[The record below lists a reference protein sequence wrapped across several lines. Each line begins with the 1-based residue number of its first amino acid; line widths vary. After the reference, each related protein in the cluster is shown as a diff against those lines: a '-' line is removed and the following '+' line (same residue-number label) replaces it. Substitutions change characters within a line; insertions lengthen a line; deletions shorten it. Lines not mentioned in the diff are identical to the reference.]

1 MSADWP
7 SDWYASPSAWI
18 SIIWVMWLL
27 SWLAASVWTRRNAAR
42 AGARE
47 WPSLIVTAIGF
58 YFVLAPRTPLFGPE
72 WDFGA
77 PLMWAMAALVL
88 AGGVFAWWARIHLGA
103 YWSGTV
109 TRKEGHRIID
119 TGPYALVRHPI
130 YTGLILAGAATAF
143 TRGHFASL
151 VGAVLLA
158 LGFWLKARL
167 EEKFLSVDLGEEYAA
182 YRKRVPMLV
191 PFAPR

>member
-1 MSADWP
+1 MIIDWP
-7 SDWYASPSAWI
+7 SAWYTSPGAWI
-18 SIIWVMWLL
+18 SIIWVLWLL
-27 SWLAASVWTRRNAAR
+27 SWLAASVWTRRNTAR
-42 AGARE
+42 AGAQE

-88 AGGVFAWWARIHLGA
+88 TGGAFAWWARIHLGA

-130 YTGLILAGAATAF
+130 YTGLILAGIATAF
-143 TRGHFASL
+143 ARGHFAS
-151 VGAVLLA
+151 VFGAGLMA
-158 LGFWLKARL
+158 LGFWMKARL
-167 EEKFLSVDLGEEYAA
+167 EENFLSVDLGAEYAA

-191 PFAPR
+191 PFAPF